1 MLRVL
6 RLGGVV
12 VLVLVG
18 LLILAGIF
26 PWASRAA
33 RAALTMRWSRILL
46 ATLGIRLRVS
56 GTAPEVADGGVMFAA
71 NHLSWLDPFLVLA
84 HCPAHFV
91 AKSEVRS
98 WPVLGW
104 LAAQSG
110 TLFIERERRQDVARI
125 STAFTRLLRAGENVG
140 LFPESTTGDGTALNP
155 FKPALLQAACAA
167 GARLCPVA
175 IRYVDQ
181 AGRAHPAPIWVGE
194 MSFADSILRIAAARG
209 IVAELT
215 FCPCMA
221 GAHQTRRALA
231 LQAETAIAS
240 VLSLSVPRIP
250 PETPADPPGAM
261 Q

>member
-6 RLGGVV
+6 RLCGVV
-12 VLVLVG
+12 VLVLMG
-18 LLILAGIF
+18 LLVLAGIF
-26 PWASRAA
+26 PWASRTH
-33 RAALTMRWSRILL
+33 RQALTMRWSRTLI
-46 ATLGIRLRVS
+46 ATLGIRLIVS
-56 GTAPEVADGGVMFAA
+56 GTPPDGSGGVMFVA

-91 AKSEVRS
+91 AKAEVRG

-110 TLFIERERRQDVARI
+110 TLFIERERRQDVGRI
-125 STAFTRLLRAGENVG
+125 SASFTELLRSGDNVA

-155 FKPALLQAACAA
+155 FKPALLQAACAS

-181 AGRAHPAPIWVGE
+181 ARRAHPAPIWVGE

-215 FCPCMA
+215 FCPCIP
-221 GAHQTRRALA
+221 GTGQTRRALA

-240 VLSLSVPRIP
+240 VLCLPAPRIP
-250 PETPADPPGAM
+250 PETPADPPDAT

>member
-1 MLRVL
+1 MLHVL

-26 PWASRAA
+26 PWASRAH
-33 RAALTMRWSRILL
+33 RQALSMRWSRTLL
-46 ATLGIRLRVS
+46 ATLGIRLTVS
-56 GTAPEVADGGVMFAA
+56 GTPPDGSGGVMFVA

-84 HCPAHFV
+84 RCPAHFV
-91 AKSEVRS
+91 AKSEVRR

-110 TLFIERERRQDVARI
+110 TLFIERERRQDVGRI
-125 STAFTRLLRAGENVG
+125 SAAFTRLLRAGENVG
-140 LFPESTTGDGTALNP
+140 LFPESTTGDGTVLNP
-155 FKPALLQAACAA
+155 FKPALLQAACAS

-181 AGRAHPAPIWVGE
+181 AGRAHPAPVWVGE

-215 FCPCMA
+215 FCPCIA
-221 GAHQTRRALA
+221 GAHHTRRALA

-240 VLSLSVPRIP
+240 VLCPPIPRIP
-250 PETPADPPGAM
+250 PETPDDPPDVV

>member
-26 PWASRAA
+26 PWASRA
-33 RAALTMRWSRILL
+33 RRQALTMRWSRTLL

-56 GTAPEVADGGVMFAA
+56 GTPPEAGGGVMFAA
-71 NHLSWLDPFLVLA
+71 NHLSWLDPFLLLA
-84 HCPAHFV
+84 RCPAHFV
-91 AKSEVRS
+91 AKSEVRR

-110 TLFIERERRQDVARI
+110 TLFIERERRQDVGRI
-125 STAFTRLLRAGENVG
+125 SAAFTRLLRAGENVG

-155 FKPALLQAACAA
+155 FKPALLQAACAD

-181 AGRAHPAPIWVGE
+181 ADRAHPAPIWVGE
-194 MSFADSILRIAAARG
+194 MNFADSILRITAARS

-215 FCPCMA
+215 FCPCIA
-221 GAHQTRRALA
+221 GGHQPRRALA

-240 VLSLSVPRIP
+240 VLCLPVPSIP
-250 PETPADPPGAM
+250 PETPDDPQGAA

>member
-12 VLVLVG
+12 VLVLAG

-26 PWASRAA
+26 PWASRAL
-33 RAALTMRWSRILL
+33 RQALTMRWARALL

-56 GTAPEVADGGVMFAA
+56 GTAPAVTGGVMLAA

-84 HCPAHFV
+84 RCPAHFV

-110 TLFIERERRQDVARI
+110 TLFIERERRRDVGRI
-125 STAFTRLLRAGENVG
+125 SDAFTRLLRSGENVG
-140 LFPESTTGDGTALNP
+140 LFPESTTGDGTVLNP
-155 FKPALLQAACAA
+155 FKPALLQAACAS

-181 AGRAHPAPIWVGE
+181 AGRAHPAPVWVGE

-215 FCPCMA
+215 FCPCIA
-221 GAHQTRRALA
+221 GAHHTRRALA

-240 VLSLSVPRIP
+240 VLYLPIPRIP
-250 PETPADPPGAM
+250 PETPADPPDAA